1 MKQENVAIGDPGRT
15 AEKSLRQDFGLAN
28 GQRPPID
35 HKAEFPGLAN
45 ARRRVFNPD
54 FSAVGRMVTYS
65 LTLGDRDA
73 FRGLTVVL
81 AARLTP
87 LERAELARAA
97 LLSLEDE
104 EYLMLT
110 EAVPC

>member
-1 MKQENVAIGDPGRT
+1 
-15 AEKSLRQDFGLAN
+15 
-28 GQRPPID
+28 
-35 HKAEFPGLAN
+35 
-45 ARRRVFNPD
+45 
-54 FSAVGRMVTYS
+54 MVTYS